1 MAGKKIF
8 SRPFSF
14 KERQMTPNIKFGTDG
29 WRGVIADDFT
39 FENIAKVALA
49 TANFYKRHKKIKNG
63 IAVGYD
69 SRFLSQEFAE
79 KVAEII
85 SNRGIKVVLSDKIS
99 STPMVSMLTKK
110 LNAAGGVVIT
120 ASHNPA
126 KYNGF
131 KIKGDF
137 GGPAFPETIEKVEK
151 ELKKVIKLN
160 VISKKSFQELLEKG
174 VIKEI
179 DFTSVYIEDI
189 KSKINIDLIKLS
201 GIKIAYDAMHGA
213 GQGVMD
219 QILPLKVSIRGDFN
233 PSFGGSHPEPLPQHT
248 AGLIEAIVKNGCD
261 IGIATDGDADRIGA
275 FDEKGNFVDSHRIFA
290 LLLKYFV
297 EEKKMTGEVAK
308 SFSVSQIIDKMCK
321 KYGLVLHE
329 TPVGF
334 KYLCRL
340 MVERDILIAAE
351 ESGGVGVKGHLPER
365 DGTYI
370 GLLLAEIM
378 AIRKKKL
385 SELVNELMAEFG
397 WHYFNRYDAH
407 LTEKE
412 KNRIMA
418 HYKKG
423 PKQIAGLPVQ
433 RIETLDGFKLF
444 VENGWVLVRASGTEP
459 LIRFYAEADTPAKVE
474 TLLKA
479 AQEV

>member
-1 MAGKKIF
+1 
-8 SRPFSF
+8 
-14 KERQMTPNIKFGTDG
+14 
-29 WRGVIADDFT
+29 
-39 FENIAKVALA
+39 
-49 TANFYKRHKKIKNG
+49 
-63 IAVGYD
+63 
-69 SRFLSQEFAE
+69 
-79 KVAEII
+79 
-85 SNRGIKVVLSDKIS
+85 
-99 STPMVSMLTKK
+99 MVSLLTKK

-126 KYNGF
+126 RYNGF

-137 GGPAFPETIEKVEK
+137 GGPAFLETIEKVER
-151 ELKKVIKLN
+151 ELKKVIKLSVKN
-160 VISKKSFQELLEKG
+160 KKTFVELLEKG
-174 VIKEI
+174 IIKKI

-189 KSKINIDLIKLS
+189 KSKINLDLIKSS

-233 PSFGGSHPEPLPQHT
+233 PSFGGSNPEPLPQN
-248 AGLIEAIVKNGCD
+248 APGLVEAIVKNGCD

-290 LLLKYFV
+290 LLLKYFI

-351 ESGGVGVKGHLPER
+351 ESGGLAVKGHLPER

-378 AIRKKKL
+378 ATRKKKL
-385 SELVNELMAEFG
+385 SELVTELMEEFG
-397 WHYFNRYDAH
+397 WYYFNRNDAH

-418 HYKKG
+418 FYKKG
-423 PKQIAGLPVQ
+423 PKQIAGFPIQ
-433 RIETLDGFKLF
+433 RIETKDGFKLF

-459 LIRFYAEADTPAKVE
+459 LIRFYAEADTPEKVE
-474 TLLKA
+474 VLLKA
-479 AQEV
+479 ARAV

>member
-1 MAGKKIF
+1 MI
-8 SRPFSF
+8 P
-14 KERQMTPNIKFGTDG
+14 QIKFGTDG

-63 IAVGYD
+63 IVIGYD
-69 SRFLSQEFAE
+69 SRFLSREFAE
-79 KVAEII
+79 KVAEVLG
-85 SNRGIKVVLSDKIS
+85 NRGIKVILSDKIS
-99 STPMVSMLTKK
+99 STPAVSLITKK
-110 LNAAGGVVIT
+110 MNAAGGVVIT

-126 KYNGF
+126 RYNGF

-137 GGPAFPETIEKVEK
+137 GGPAFPEIIEKVER
-151 ELKKVIKLN
+151 ELKKVIKTHVLC
-160 VISKKSFQELLEKG
+160 KKSFAELVEKG
-174 VIKEI
+174 TIKKI
-179 DFTSVYIEDI
+179 DFTAIYIEDI
-189 KSKINIDLIKLS
+189 KSKINIDLIKS
-201 GIKIAYDAMHGA
+201 AGIKIAYDAMHGA

-219 QILPLKVSIRGDFN
+219 QILPLKVSIRSDFN
-233 PSFGGSHPEPLPQHT
+233 PSFGGGNPEPLPQHT
-248 AGLIEAIVKNGCD
+248 PGLIEAIVKNGCD

-290 LLLKYFV
+290 LLLKYFI

-308 SFSVSQIIDKMCK
+308 SFSVSQIINKMCK
-321 KYGLVLHE
+321 KYNLVLHE

-397 WHYFNRYDAH
+397 WHFFNRYDAH
-407 LTEKE
+407 LSEKD
-412 KNRIMA
+412 KNRIMV
-418 HYKKG
+418 YFKKG
-423 PKQIAGLPVQ
+423 PKQIAGYAVQ
-433 RIETLDGFKLF
+433 RIETKDGFKLF
-444 VENGWVLVRASGTEP
+444 MENSWVLVRASGTEP
-459 LIRFYAEADTPAKVE
+459 LIRFYAEAESMEKVQA
-474 TLLKA
+474 LLKA
-479 AQEV
+479 AHEV

>member
-1 MAGKKIF
+1 MIPK
-8 SRPFSF
+8 
-14 KERQMTPNIKFGTDG
+14 IKFGTDG

-39 FENIAKVALA
+39 FANIAKVALA
-49 TANFYKRHKKIKNG
+49 TANFYLRHKKIKNG
-63 IAVGYD
+63 IVIGYD
-69 SRFLSQEFAE
+69 SRFLSREFAE
-79 KVAEII
+79 KVAEVLG
-85 SNRGIKVVLSDKIS
+85 NRGIKVILSDKIS
-99 STPMVSMLTKK
+99 STPMVSLLTKK

-126 KYNGF
+126 MYNGF

-151 ELKKVIKLN
+151 ELKKVIK
-160 VISKKSFQELLEKG
+160 VDVESKKSFKEFLEKG
-174 VIKEI
+174 IIRKI
-179 DFTSVYIEDI
+179 DFTSVYIDDI
-189 KSKINIDLIKLS
+189 KSKINIDLIKS
-201 GIKIAYDAMHGA
+201 AGIKIAYDAMHGA

-219 QILPLKVSIRGDFN
+219 QILPLQVSIRGDFN
-233 PSFGGSHPEPLPQHT
+233 PSFGGSHPEPLPQNT
-248 AGLIEAIVKNGCD
+248 PGLIDAIVKNGCD

-290 LLLKYFV
+290 LLLKYLI

-340 MVERDILIAAE
+340 MVEGDILIAAE
-351 ESGGVGVKGHLPER
+351 ESGGIAVKGHLPER

-378 AIRKKKL
+378 ATRKKKL
-385 SELVNELMAEFG
+385 SELVTELMDEFG
-397 WHYFNRYDAH
+397 WYYFNRNDAH

-418 HYKKG
+418 FYKKG
-423 PKQIAGLPVQ
+423 SKQIAGFPIQ
-433 RIETLDGFKLF
+433 RIETKDGFKLF
-444 VENGWVLVRASGTEP
+444 IENGWVLVRASGTEP
-459 LIRFYAEADTPAKVE
+459 LIRFYAEAETPEKVE

-479 AQEV
+479 ARGV

>member
-1 MAGKKIF
+1 
-8 SRPFSF
+8 
-14 KERQMTPNIKFGTDG
+14 MTPKIKFGTDG

-49 TANFYKRHKKIKNG
+49 TANYYKRHKKIKNG
-63 IAVGYD
+63 IIIGYD
-69 SRFLSQEFAE
+69 SRFLSREFAE
-79 KVAEII
+79 KVAEVLG
-85 SNRGIKVVLSDKIS
+85 NRGIKVILSDKIS

-137 GGPAFPETIEKVEK
+137 GGPAFPETVEKVEK
-151 ELKKVIKLN
+151 ELVKVIKKH
-160 VISKKSFQELLEKG
+160 VESKKSFTELIEKG
-174 VIKEI
+174 VIRKI

-189 KSKINIDLIKLS
+189 KSKINIDLIKS
-201 GIKIAYDAMHGA
+201 AGIKIAYDAMHGA
-213 GQGVMD
+213 GQGIMD

-233 PSFGGSHPEPLPQHT
+233 PSFGGSHPEPLPQN
-248 AGLIEAIVKNGCD
+248 APGLIEAIVNNGCD

-290 LLLKYFV
+290 LLLKYFI

-321 KYGLVLHE
+321 KYELILHE

-340 MVERDILIAAE
+340 MVEGDILIAAE
-351 ESGGVGVKGHLPER
+351 ESGGIAVKGHLPER

-370 GLLLAEIM
+370 GLLLVEIM
-378 AIRKKKL
+378 AVRKKKL
-385 SELVNELMAEFG
+385 SELVNELMDEFG
-397 WHYFNRYDAH
+397 WFYFNRNDAH

-418 HYKKG
+418 FYKKG
-423 PKQIAGLPVQ
+423 PKQIAGFPVQ
-433 RIETLDGFKLF
+433 RIETKDGYKLF

-459 LIRFYAEADTPAKVE
+459 LIRFYAEAETPEKVE

-479 AQEV
+479 AQAV

>member
-1 MAGKKIF
+1 
-8 SRPFSF
+8 
-14 KERQMTPNIKFGTDG
+14 
-29 WRGVIADDFT
+29 
-39 FENIAKVALA
+39 
-49 TANFYKRHKKIKNG
+49 
-63 IAVGYD
+63 
-69 SRFLSQEFAE
+69 
-79 KVAEII
+79 
-85 SNRGIKVVLSDKIS
+85 
-99 STPMVSMLTKK
+99 MVSLLTKK
-110 LNAAGGVVIT
+110 LNAAGGIVIT

-126 KYNGF
+126 RYNGF

-151 ELKKVIKLN
+151 ELKKVIRLD
-160 VISKKSFQELLEKG
+160 VRSKKSFGELLEKG
-174 VIKEI
+174 IIKKI

-189 KSKINIDLIKLS
+189 KSKINVELIKS
-201 GIKIAYDAMHGA
+201 AGIKIAYDAMHGA

-219 QILPLKVSIRGDFN
+219 QILPLKVSIRGNFN

-248 AGLIEAIVKNGCD
+248 PGLIEAIVKNGCD

-275 FDEKGNFVDSHRIFA
+275 FDEQGTFVDSHRIFA
-290 LLLKYFV
+290 LLLKYFI

-308 SFSVSQIIDKMCK
+308 SFSVSQIIDTMCK
-321 KYGLVLHE
+321 KYGVVLHE

-351 ESGGVGVKGHLPER
+351 ESGGIGVKGHLPER

-378 AIRKKKL
+378 ATRKKKL
-385 SELVNELMAEFG
+385 SELVTELMEEFG
-397 WHYFNRYDAH
+397 WHYFNRNDAH

-418 HYKKG
+418 FYKKG
-423 PKQIAGLPVQ
+423 PKQIAGFPVE
-433 RIETLDGFKLF
+433 RIETKDGVKLF
-444 VENGWVLVRASGTEP
+444 IEHGWVLVRASGTEP
-459 LIRFYAEADTPAKVE
+459 LIRFYAEADTPEKVE

-479 AQEV
+479 ARAV

>member
-1 MAGKKIF
+1 MI
-8 SRPFSF
+8 P
-14 KERQMTPNIKFGTDG
+14 QIKFGTDG
-29 WRGVIADDFT
+29 WRGIIADDFT

-63 IAVGYD
+63 IVVGYD
-69 SRFLSQEFAE
+69 SRFLSREFAE
-79 KVAEII
+79 KVAEVIG
-85 SNRGIKVVLSDKIS
+85 NRGIKIILSDKIS
-99 STPMVSMLTKK
+99 STPMVSLLTKK

-137 GGPAFPETIEKVEK
+137 GGPAFPEIIAKVEK
-151 ELKKVIKLN
+151 ELKKVIKSK
-160 VISKKSFQELLEKG
+160 VESKKSFTQLLEKG
-174 VIKEI
+174 IIRKI
-179 DFTSVYIEDI
+179 DFTSIYIDDL
-189 KSKINIDLIKLS
+189 KSKINVDLIKSS

-219 QILPLKVSIRGDFN
+219 QILPLQVSIRGDFN

-248 AGLIEAIVKNGCD
+248 PGLIKAVVENGCD

-290 LLLKYFV
+290 LLLKYFI
-297 EEKKMTGEVAK
+297 EEKKLTGEVAK
-308 SFSVSQIIDKMCK
+308 SFTVSQIIDKMCK
-321 KYGLVLHE
+321 KYDLVLHE

-351 ESGGVGVKGHLPER
+351 ESGGIGVKAHLPER

-378 AIRKKKL
+378 AVRKKKL
-385 SELVNELMAEFG
+385 SELVDELMAEFG
-397 WHYFNRYDAH
+397 WHYFNRYDAR

-412 KNRIMA
+412 KQRILA
-418 HYKKG
+418 VYKKSL
-423 PKQIAGLPVQ
+423 KQIAGLPVL
-433 RIETLDGFKLF
+433 RIETKDGFKLF

-459 LIRFYAEADTPAKVE
+459 LIRFYAEADSPEKVE
-474 TLLKA
+474 ALLKA
-479 AQEV
+479 AREV

>member
-1 MAGKKIF
+1 
-8 SRPFSF
+8 
-14 KERQMTPNIKFGTDG
+14 MTPKIKFGTDG

-39 FENIAKVALA
+39 FENVARVALA
-49 TANFYKRHKKIKNG
+49 TAMYYKKHKKIKNG
-63 IAVGYD
+63 IVIGYD
-69 SRFLSQEFAE
+69 ARFLSKEFAE
-79 KVAEII
+79 KTAEVIG
-85 SNRGIKVVLSDKIS
+85 NRGIKVIISDKIS
-99 STPMVSMLTKK
+99 STPAISLITKK
-110 LNAAGGVVIT
+110 MNAAAGVVIT

-137 GGPAFPETIEKVEK
+137 GGPAFPESIEKVEK
-151 ELKKVIKLN
+151 ELKKVIKTN
-160 VISKKSFQELLEKG
+160 VVCKKSFDELVKKG
-174 VIKEI
+174 TIKKI
-179 DFTSVYIEDI
+179 DFTEIYIDDI
-189 KSKINIDLIKLS
+189 KSKIDIDLIKS
-201 GIKIAYDAMHGA
+201 AGIKIAYDAMYGA

-219 QILPLKVSIRGDFN
+219 QILSLRASIRGYFN

-248 AGLIEAIVKNGCD
+248 KPLVEAVLQNGCD

-275 FDEKGNFVDSHRIFA
+275 YDEKGNFVDSHRIFA
-290 LLLKYFV
+290 ILLKYFI
-297 EEKKMTGEVAK
+297 EERNMTGEVAK
-308 SFSVSQIIDKMCK
+308 SFSVSQIINKMCK
-321 KYGLVLHE
+321 KYNLVLHE

-340 MVERDILIAAE
+340 MVERNILIAAE

-378 AIRKKKL
+378 AVRKMKL
-385 SELVNELMAEFG
+385 SELVDELMLEYG

-418 HYKKG
+418 YYKKG
-423 PKQIAGLPVQ
+423 PKQIAGCTIQ
-433 RIETLDGFKLF
+433 RIETKDGYKLF
-444 VENGWVLVRASGTEP
+444 IENGWVLVRASGTEP
-459 LIRFYAEADTPAKVE
+459 LIRFYAEAETPEKVE
-474 TLLKA
+474 VLLKA
-479 AQEV
+479 AREV

>member
-1 MAGKKIF
+1 MI
-8 SRPFSF
+8 P
-14 KERQMTPNIKFGTDG
+14 QIKFGTDG

-63 IAVGYD
+63 IVIGYD

-79 KVAEII
+79 KVAEVLG
-85 SNRGIKVVLSDKIS
+85 NRGIKVILSDKIS
-99 STPMVSMLTKK
+99 STPMVSLLTKK

-126 KYNGF
+126 RYNGF

-137 GGPAFPETIEKVEK
+137 GGPAFPETIEKVER

-160 VISKKSFQELLEKG
+160 VKSKKTFVELLEKG
-174 VIKEI
+174 IIKKI

-189 KSKINIDLIKLS
+189 KSKINLDLIKSS

-233 PSFGGSHPEPLPQHT
+233 PSFGGSNPEPLPQN
-248 AGLIEAIVKNGCD
+248 APGLVEAIVKNGCD

-290 LLLKYFV
+290 LLLKYFI

-321 KYGLVLHE
+321 KYGLILHE

-340 MVERDILIAAE
+340 MVEGDILIAAE
-351 ESGGVGVKGHLPER
+351 ESGGLAVKGHLPER

-378 AIRKKKL
+378 ATRKKKL
-385 SELVNELMAEFG
+385 SELVTELMEEFG
-397 WHYFNRYDAH
+397 WYYFNRNDAH

-418 HYKKG
+418 FYKKG
-423 PKQIAGLPVQ
+423 PKQIAGFPIQ
-433 RIETLDGFKLF
+433 RIETKDGFKLF

-459 LIRFYAEADTPAKVE
+459 LIRFYAEAETPEKVE

-479 AQEV
+479 ARGV

>member
-1 MAGKKIF
+1 MI
-8 SRPFSF
+8 PH
-14 KERQMTPNIKFGTDG
+14 IKFGTDG

-39 FENIAKVALA
+39 FANIAKVALA
-49 TANFYKRHKKIKNG
+49 TANFYKHHKKIKNG
-63 IAVGYD
+63 IVIGYD
-69 SRFLSQEFAE
+69 SRFLSREFAE
-79 KVAEII
+79 KVAEVLG
-85 SNRGIKVVLSDKIS
+85 NRGIKVILSDKIS
-99 STPMVSMLTKK
+99 STPMVSLLTKK

-126 KYNGF
+126 RYNGF

-151 ELKKVIKLN
+151 ELKKVIKVN
-160 VISKKSFQELLEKG
+160 VESKKSFKELLEKG
-174 VIKEI
+174 IIRKI
-179 DFTSVYIEDI
+179 DFTSLYIDDI
-189 KSKINIDLIKLS
+189 KSKINIDLIKS
-201 GIKIAYDAMHGA
+201 AGIKIAYDAMHGA

-219 QILPLKVSIRGDFN
+219 QILPLQVSLRGDFN
-233 PSFGGSHPEPLPQHT
+233 PSFGGSHPEPLPQNT
-248 AGLIEAIVKNGCD
+248 PGLIDAIVKNGCD

-290 LLLKYFV
+290 LLLKYFI

-351 ESGGVGVKGHLPER
+351 ESGGLGVKGHLPER

-378 AIRKKKL
+378 ATRKKKL
-385 SELVNELMAEFG
+385 SELVNELMEEFG
-397 WHYFNRYDAH
+397 WHYFNRFDAH

-423 PKQIAGLPVQ
+423 PKQIAGFPIQ
-433 RIETLDGFKLF
+433 RIETKDGFKLF

-459 LIRFYAEADTPAKVE
+459 LIRFYAEAETPEKVE

-479 AQEV
+479 ARTV

>member
-1 MAGKKIF
+1 MI
-8 SRPFSF
+8 
-14 KERQMTPNIKFGTDG
+14 
-29 WRGVIADDFT
+29 
-39 FENIAKVALA
+39 L
-49 TANFYKRHKKIKNG
+49 
-63 IAVGYD
+63 
-69 SRFLSQEFAE
+69 RFLSREFAE
-79 KVAEII
+79 KTAEVIA
-85 SNRGIKVVLSDKIS
+85 NRGTKVIISDKIS
-99 STPMVSMLTKK
+99 STPMVSLLTKK

-126 KYNGF
+126 RYNGF

-137 GGPAFPETIEKVEK
+137 GGPAFPEIIEKVEK
-151 ELKKVIKLN
+151 ELKKVIKSK
-160 VISKKSFQELLEKG
+160 VESKKSFIELVEKG
-174 VIKEI
+174 TIKKI
-179 DFTSVYIEDI
+179 DFTAIYIEDI
-189 KSKINIDLIKLS
+189 KSKINLDLIKSS

-233 PSFGGSHPEPLPQHT
+233 PSFGGSNPEPLPQN
-248 AGLIEAIVKNGCD
+248 APGLIEAIVKNGCD

-290 LLLKYFV
+290 LLLKYFI

-351 ESGGVGVKGHLPER
+351 ESGGLAVKGHLPER

-378 AIRKKKL
+378 ATRKKKL
-385 SELVNELMAEFG
+385 SELVTELMEEFG
-397 WHYFNRYDAH
+397 WYYFNRNDAH

-412 KNRIMA
+412 KNRVMA
-418 HYKKG
+418 FYKKG
-423 PKQIAGLPVQ
+423 PKQIAGFPIQ
-433 RIETLDGFKLF
+433 RIETKDGFKLF
-444 VENGWVLVRASGTEP
+444 VKNGWVLVRASGTEP
-459 LIRFYAEADTPAKVE
+459 LIRFYAEAETPEKVE
-474 TLLKA
+474 ALLKA
-479 AQEV
+479 ARGV